1 MKCFVEN
8 NDSKNDVQAR
18 VSRIYYDSSECKTQ
32 ETDFYEF
39 WEDIELS
46 LQELGDCPTH
56 WGVAIRNKMH
66 RDRLTN
72 AVSDIRN
79 KVSSNS

>member
-39 WEDIELS
+39 
-46 LQELGDCPTH
+46 
-56 WGVAIRNKMH
+56 
-66 RDRLTN
+66 
-72 AVSDIRN
+72 
-79 KVSSNS
+79 